1 MYDLIERG
9 YSRRESLREKQIWEI
24 FKQVCEGVEACHREE
39 PSIQHRDL
47 KVENVL
53 QNERGEFK
61 LCDFGSA
68 SQTCYFPPFDERTRS
83 LITNDVEKNTTLSY
97 RSPEMIDL
105 YRNHPITEKSDICL
119 CSSSFLL
126 SSSFLFSSSFPLSF
140 SFFLFL
146 FLFLFSIF
154 SSFPL
159 SSSNLLIHFYE
170 RGFGVHSLQACL
182 FSSPFRRRL
191 FPWNSKR
198 KCQHSSPLFTI
209 RRLSRLFL
217 PSQLLFPTHFPHSF
231 PLHSKPF
238 FQTRHI
244 PSITAC
250 LQCHQLHFLLHSS
263 ISLPF
268 FS

>member
-119 CSSSFLL
+119 CSSSFFFFSFFFL
-126 SSSFLFSSSFPLSF
+126 SSSLLFSFLFSSSSSSFLLPLLFFSLLLFSLLFSFLFFFLFFSSLFFFSLLFFFSSFLFLFPFPLSF
-140 SFFLFL
+140 PLLYLLF
-146 FLFLFSIF
+146 F
-154 SSFPL
+154 SSF
-159 SSSNLLIHFYE
+159 
-170 RGFGVHSLQACL
+170 L
-182 FSSPFRRRL
+182 F
-191 FPWNSKR
+191 
-198 KCQHSSPLFTI
+198 
-209 RRLSRLFL
+209 
-217 PSQLLFPTHFPHSF
+217 
-231 PLHSKPF
+231 
-238 FQTRHI
+238 
-244 PSITAC
+244 
-250 LQCHQLHFLLHSS
+250 
-263 ISLPF
+263 
-268 FS
+268 